1 MILKKLSAIYLRY
14 MLKSIMQRSDIR
26 KIYKK
31 YISVKKLDRTKWNE
45 KFFFN
50 IFLNKKIFFLSSY
63 RPSHGYLIYR
73 KILDE
78 YEILAL
84 ATNIKNLR
92 KGIASK
98 LLKRLI
104 EKAKKEDINK
114 VFLEVSENNI
124 AAIKLYLKVG
134 FCKLGFRKNYYKTS
148 QGFQDAFI
156 MVLKI

>member
-1 MILKKLSAIYLRY
+1 
-14 MLKSIMQRSDIR
+14 MQRSNIR

-31 YISVKKLDRTKWNE
+31 YISVKQIDRTKWNE

-50 IFLNKKIFFLSSY
+50 IFLNKNIFFLSSY
-63 RPSHGYLIYR
+63 RPSHGYLIFR

-104 EKAKKEDINK
+104 KKAKKEDINK

-124 AAIKLYLKVG
+124 AGIKLYLKMG
-134 FCKLGFRKNYYKTS
+134 FCKLRCRKNYYKTPN
-148 QGFQDAFI
+148 GFQDAFI

>member
-1 MILKKLSAIYLRY
+1 M
-14 MLKSIMQRSDIR
+14 
-26 KIYKK
+26 
-31 YISVKKLDRTKWNE
+31 
-45 KFFFN
+45 
-50 IFLNKKIFFLSSY
+50 
-63 RPSHGYLIYR
+63 IYR

-134 FCKLGFRKNYYKTS
+134 FCKLGFRKNYYKTP

>member
-1 MILKKLSAIYLRY
+1 
-14 MLKSIMQRSDIR
+14 MQRSDIR

-31 YISVKKLDRTKWNE
+31 YISVKQLDRTKWNE

-50 IFLNKKIFFLSSY
+50 IFLNKNIFFLSSY
-63 RPSHGYLIYR
+63 TPSHGYLIVR

-78 YEILAL
+78 YEILEL

-124 AAIKLYLKVG
+124 AAIKLYLKLG
-134 FCKLGFRKNYYKTS
+134 FCKLGCRKNYYKTS
-148 QGFQDAFI
+148 NGFQDAFI

>member
-1 MILKKLSAIYLRY
+1 
-14 MLKSIMQRSDIR
+14 MQRSDIR

-31 YISVKKLDRTKWNE
+31 YISVKQLDRTKWNE

-50 IFLNKKIFFLSSY
+50 IFLNKNIFFLSSY

-104 EKAKKEDINK
+104 EKAKKEEINK

-124 AAIKLYLKVG
+124 AAVKLYLKLG

>member
-1 MILKKLSAIYLRY
+1 
-14 MLKSIMQRSDIR
+14 MLKSIMQRSNIR

-31 YISVKKLDRTKWNE
+31 YISVKQIDRTKWNE

-50 IFLNKKIFFLSSY
+50 IFLNKNIFFLSSY
-63 RPSHGYLIYR
+63 TPSHGYLIVR

-104 EKAKKEDINK
+104 KKAKKEDINK

-124 AAIKLYLKVG
+124 AAIKLYLKMG
-134 FCKLGFRKNYYKTS
+134 FCKLGRRKNYYLTPN
-148 QGFQDAFI
+148 GFQDALI

>member
-1 MILKKLSAIYLRY
+1 
-14 MLKSIMQRSDIR
+14 MQRSDIR

-31 YISVKKLDRTKWNE
+31 YISVKQLDRTKWNE

-50 IFLNKKIFFLSSY
+50 IFLNKNIFFLSSY
-63 RPSHGYLIYR
+63 RSSHGYLIFR

-84 ATNIKNLR
+84 ATNIKNFR

-124 AAIKLYLKVG
+124 AAIKLYLKMG
-134 FCKLGFRKNYYKTS
+134 FCKLGCRKNYYKTPE
-148 QGFQDAFI
+148 GFQNAFI